1 MKKDIKLTIAIPSIP
16 SRIRMNMEPLLSRLL
31 AQIGD
36 RKDVEVVSIL
46 DNKMMTIG
54 RKRQLLHHIAQ
65 GKYCVIIDDDDDVT
79 PDFVKEVCDAIEKND
94 GVDVIAYDQ
103 EAIINGVSFL
113 ISTDINHPCSPFDQL
128 PPRPR
133 DSNGNFIPCRR
144 PPWHWCAWR
153 TELAKQSSFG
163 DSFSGED
170 TLFVENAIKLA
181 KTQYKINKM
190 LHIYRWSA
198 TATSAPLIPN
208 NPNSP
213 VVL

>member
-1 MKKDIKLTIAIPSIP
+1 MNKEIILTIAIPSIP
-16 SRIRMNMEPLLSRLL
+16 SRIRMNLEPLFSRLM
-31 AQIGD
+31 AQVGD
-36 RKDVEVVSIL
+36 RKDVEIISVL
-46 DNKMMTIG
+46 DNKSMTIG
-54 RKRQLLHHIAQ
+54 RKRQLLHKIAR

-79 PDFVKEVCDAIEKND
+79 SDFVKEVCKAIEEND

-113 ISTDINHPCSPFDQL
+113 VTSDIKHPCSPFDQL

-133 DSNGNFIPCRR
+133 DPQGNFIPCKR

-153 TELAKQSSFG
+153 TELAQQCPFG

-170 TLFVENAIKLA
+170 TMFVENVVKIA
-181 KTQYKINKM
+181 KTQHKINKM
-190 LHIYRWSA
+190 LHVYRWSA
-198 TATSAPLIPN
+198 TATSAPLIAN
-208 NPNSP
+208 NPNKP